1 MLLQYL
7 LEDLENVEITGN
19 TDKEIKKIQYN
30 SKKIEESDI
39 FVCIDGYNKKK
50 EDIENIENKK
60 TYIEEAV
67 LKGAVAIIIEKD
79 FELDK
84 ADEYIQNGVT
94 IIKVESSRKA
104 LAIISSKYFEFPE
117 VKLNIIGVTGTKG
130 KTTTSYMIRD
140 ILNASG
146 KKTVIIGTMYNLYSY
161 VKSSDIKTY
170 KESLDLYETLN
181 ELVKDEVKYVVLE
194 VGTTDVLLDR
204 IYGINFATTVFTNLC
219 ETKNNITKT
228 LEDNL
233 EVKSKLFNMSKYCFV
248 NGDDI
253 YTPRLL
259 KNVTSEYATFGL
271 DNSVDLTA
279 VDIRI
284 NVSHVEFK
292 VYVNKMLET
301 IKIKI
306 PGRFVVY
313 DALAAIGVAS
323 LFNCQMDAITLA
335 LQGVKVP
342 GRSEVL
348 DINKIFTV
356 MLDCANSITSVE
368 ATLSSVKKYAKGRII
383 CVFDCH
389 CIEEE
394 KEKLGEILGKYS
406 DFVIIT
412 AKMDK
417 NKTKCELFT
426 ELENGLKSKRSLYKI
441 FDGRESGIKFG
452 MRIAWKN
459 DIILILGSQNENSQ
473 NKKKIVLDERVL
485 IQKLAQNMEEKNIIN

>member
-7 LEDLENVEITGN
+7 LEDLENVEITGS

-50 EDIENIENKK
+50 EDLENIENKIK
-60 TYIEEAV
+60 YIDEAI
-67 LKGAVAIIIEKD
+67 LKGAAAIIVEKD
-79 FELDK
+79 LEIVKLND
-84 ADEYIQNGVT
+84 YIEQNIT
-94 IIKVESSRKA
+94 IIKVESTRKS
-104 LAIISSKYFEFPE
+104 LAIISSKYFEFPQ
-117 VKLNIIGVTGTKG
+117 VKLNIVGVTGTKG
-130 KTTTSYMIRD
+130 KTTTAYMIRD

-161 VKSSDIKTY
+161 IKSGDIKTY
-170 KESLDLYETLN
+170 KESLELYEILN
-181 ELVKDEVKYVVLE
+181 ELVKNEVKYVVLE
-194 VGTTDVLLDR
+194 VGTTDIELDR
-204 IYGINFATTVFTNLC
+204 VYGINFATSVFTNLC
-219 ETKNNITKT
+219 ENKNNVTKT
-228 LEDNL
+228 VEDNL
-233 EVKSKLFNMSKYCFV
+233 EIKSKLSNMSKYCFV

-259 KNVTSEYATFGL
+259 KNVNSEYATFGL

-356 MLDCANSITSVE
+356 MLDCANSVESVE

-383 CVFDCH
+383 CIFDCH

-394 KEKLGEILGKYS
+394 KEKLGELIGKYS

-417 NKTKCELFT
+417 SKTKCELFT

-441 FDGRESGIKFG
+441 FDGRESGIKFA

-459 DIILILGSQNENSQ
+459 DIILILGNQNENLQ
-473 NKKKIVLDERVL
+473 NQKKIILDERTM
-485 IQKLAQNMEEKNIIN
+485 IKKLAENMEEKNIIS